1 VALTLCAAAIIGP
14 LAAAFGFAADTE
26 TTGAAI
32 AIVDFNYVD
41 TSGEMRDQRTEHE
54 MRLSVFM
61 SALKNDL
68 AAGGKFRVIVPA
80 CRPDSCSR
88 SSGNELLKAAHAAGA
103 DFDWSA
109 GFTRRAHSCNGLR
122 SK

>member
-1 VALTLCAAAIIGP
+1 VARSLPRIAALTLCAAAIGP
-14 LAAAFGFAADTE
+14 FMAAFGFAADTKI
-26 TTGAAI
+26 TGAAI

-68 AAGGKFRVIVPA
+68 AAG
-80 CRPDSCSR
+80 
-88 SSGNELLKAAHAAGA
+88 N
-103 DFDWSA
+103 SA
-109 GFTRRAHSCNGLR
+109 WLSQHIDLIHVRALAEASF
-122 SK
+122 